1 MRIDV
6 KGKYVEWE
14 MARFQLSQLLSTEKG
29 QAKGDYLSNRD
40 RWERKKWGIIGGCD
54 GGLRG
59 IMGECREKG
68 RKEKNFVEEC
78 FKSSVKA
85 FTVLSN
91 RGWVCRKTAVKCL
104 SMSNLI
110 ASS

>member
-1 MRIDV
+1 MIIGI
-6 KGKYVEWE
+6 KGKYVEGE
-14 MARFQLSQLLSTEKG
+14 MARFQRSQSLSTERG

-40 RWERKKWGIIGGCD
+40 RWERKKWGNIRGCD

-59 IMGECREKG
+59 IMGKNGERWWKV
-68 RKEKNFVEEC
+68 KNFVEEC
-78 FKSSVKA
+78 FKSSVRA
-85 FTVLSN
+85 LEILSN
-91 RGWVCRKTAVKCL
+91 RGWVCRKIAVKCL